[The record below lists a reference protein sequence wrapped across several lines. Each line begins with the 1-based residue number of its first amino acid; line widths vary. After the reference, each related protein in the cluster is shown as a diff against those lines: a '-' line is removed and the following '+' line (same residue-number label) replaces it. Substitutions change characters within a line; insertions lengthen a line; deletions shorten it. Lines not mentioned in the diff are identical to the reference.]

1 MTAVTELDP
10 AGRVVA
16 VTGGRGFLG
25 RQVAQALAAR
35 GADVRALGRR
45 DYDLTD
51 QGEVR
56 RLYREI
62 QPSVV
67 VHAAAAVGGIGANV
81 ANPGRFLYENAV
93 MGLML
98 LDEARLAGVEKFV
111 LISTTCAYP
120 RDAPLPLR
128 EDDVWSG
135 PPVGATGPYGMAKR
149 LLHEACATYAEQYGF
164 RSAVLMLANLYGPGD
179 HVEEGTSH
187 VIPALI
193 RRYVEARDRGLP
205 SVTNWGS
212 GRATREFVH
221 VQDAAEGV
229 ARAVAA
235 DVDSRPINI
244 GTGVETSIRE
254 VAGLVSHAVGYRGE
268 TRWDTTKPDGQPR
281 RFLDVSRAREAL
293 GWRAGIGLSAGI
305 ESTVRWYDE
314 AHEAGASTVVAT
326 P

>member
-25 RQVAQALAAR
+25 RQVTQALAAR
-35 GADVRALGRR
+35 GADVRPLGRR

-62 QPSVV
+62 EPSVV

-193 RRYVEARDRGLP
+193 RRYVEARDRELP

-221 VQDAAEGV
+221 VQDAADGV

-235 DVDSRPINI
+235 DVDPRPINI

-254 VAGLVSHAVGYRGE
+254 VAELVSDAVGYRGE
-268 TRWDTTKPDGQPR
+268 THWDTTKPDGQPR

-293 GWRAGIGLSAGI
+293 GFRASVEIKEGITDSVKWYESRHSAGG
-305 ESTVRWYDE
+305 RGL
-314 AHEAGASTVVAT
+314 A
-326 P
+326 